1 MANNTGKKFGG
12 REKGTPNKKTQ
23 DVQERLKAMGCD
35 PIVGM
40 ARIAQGDSPC
50 RECQTK
56 GKQNYSV
63 GIAGLYV
70 DVDRGTL
77 MTCKEC
83 LGTGREPIPAKLA
96 GEMLKELAQYVA
108 PRLKAIE
115 HSGELKTAPIVSV
128 TIEGE
133 APVKVPKP

>member
-1 MANNTGKKFGG
+1 MGSKPGEHRGG
-12 REKGTPNKKTQ
+12 RQKGTPNKKTQ

-40 ARIAQGDSPC
+40 ARIAMGDSPC

-56 GKQNYSV
+56 GKQKYSI
-63 GIAGLYV
+63 GIAGPYV
-70 DVDRGTL
+70 DIDGGILR
-77 MTCKEC
+77 TCGLC
-83 LGTGREPIPAKLA
+83 HGTGKEPIPAKLA

-133 APVKVPKP
+133 APVRVEQP